1 MWLHEKVRIEDNEEF
16 QKSNHQDLLEKRYCL
31 VRTPSYEIQRTTKEL
46 KLKIKKSQ
54 QHQEFPSGLPS
65 KYYPGPMLLNFS
77 DRTRT
82 GVFNMVWP
90 LTERRANICPHD
102 KLLSTTC
109 ICILHMSCAQH
120 YLHLLNANTFADFGN
135 Q

>member
-1 MWLHEKVRIEDNEEF
+1 MA
-16 QKSNHQDLLEKRYCL
+16 
-31 VRTPSYEIQRTTKEL
+31 PSAKIAENK
-46 KLKIKKSQ
+46 KLKSRFLWRIILKIYNFTRDICKNINIIIFTKSTRTKFAFPLLNICYKKVKSQ

-90 LTERRANICPHD
+90 LAGYKAKRSLY
-102 KLLSTTC
+102 K
-109 ICILHMSCAQH
+109 
-120 YLHLLNANTFADFGN
+120 
-135 Q
+135 